1 MKIQEMSRMVLKG
14 NLTLLLSIF
23 LCILSSTISSAQDSK
38 LFSINNQQETR
49 ISKQHYLIQA
59 DNPEHLEFLTKCA
72 DKFPYWYKY
81 RLADLSNEIEILP
94 PYSGK
99 IILFSSNE
107 IKARPAN
114 KIDKQN
120 YEALSVK
127 LHAGQGGFKEVIKQQ

>member
-1 MKIQEMSRMVLKG
+1 MKTPIIFRTLSKG
-14 NLTLLLSIF
+14 KFTLMLSALLY
-23 LCILSSTISSAQDSK
+23 ILNSTISSAQDSK

-81 RLADLSNEIEILP
+81 RLADLRIEIEILP